1 MSEEQ
6 LVTFRLNLTEQI
18 LRRNRPVSEPQL
30 QTINLLM
37 KLECYTMNEM
47 LQLYEELKRKL
58 LLGSVEESLQPRI
71 LDIVN
76 ELYLL
81 LL

>member
-1 MSEEQ
+1 
-6 LVTFRLNLTEQI
+6 
-18 LRRNRPVSEPQL
+18 
-30 QTINLLM
+30 
-37 KLECYTMNEM
+37 M

-58 LLGSVEESLQPRI
+58 LLGSIEESLQPRI